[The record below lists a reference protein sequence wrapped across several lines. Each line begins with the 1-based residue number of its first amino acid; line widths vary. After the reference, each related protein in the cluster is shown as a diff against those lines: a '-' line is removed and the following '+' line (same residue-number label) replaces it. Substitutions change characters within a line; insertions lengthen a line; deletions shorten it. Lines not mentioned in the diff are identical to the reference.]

1 MIRIKHEVMMNK
13 HKMLS
18 KKTLMIRKWF
28 KIYQR
33 CLTLVG
39 SVRRLNFVNIVKSRS
54 LRKSIQPARI
64 RSNLPAK
71 YVENFLQ
78 AVIHFRFIIN
88 TQNHSINQFT
98 RKFLVDGRSTSQ
110 ALETE
115 TLVFVIF
122 VWFTSKC
129 SFTTGF
135 EVIKFA
141 QLLHTFDSLV

>member
-1 MIRIKHEVMMNK
+1 MYKKYSLIFWMKRNIC
-13 HKMLS
+13 LS
-18 KKTLMIRKWF
+18 F
-28 KIYQR
+28 IYKDIW
-33 CLTLVG
+33 LIIWWKG
-39 SVRRLNFVNIVKSRS
+39 IVRRLYLVKIVKSRS
-54 LRKSIQPARI
+54 LRKSIHPARI
-64 RSNLPAK
+64 QSNLPAK
-71 YVENFLQ
+71 YVENYLQ
-78 AVIHFRFIIN
+78 AVIYFRFIIN

-115 TLVFVIF
+115 TLVFIIF